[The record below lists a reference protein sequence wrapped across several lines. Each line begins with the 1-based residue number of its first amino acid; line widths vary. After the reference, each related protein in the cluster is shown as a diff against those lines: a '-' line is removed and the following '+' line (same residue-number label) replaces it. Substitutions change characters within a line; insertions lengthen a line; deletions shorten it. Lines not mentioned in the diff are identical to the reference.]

1 MKFSL
6 HFPVVSIFWEI
17 AEEIEMALPF
27 LPLSLDG
34 RGKKSK
40 ESGKKLLS
48 KSNGAALELITPSIS
63 LWQSA
68 FAFAEASG
76 F

>member
-27 LPLSLDG
+27 LPPFP
-34 RGKKSK
+34 RWPWKKV
-40 ESGKKLLS
+40 ERVRKKLLS